1 MRMFEGQSVLLVG
14 LGESGLAC
22 ARWIIQQGGSL
33 TIVDTR
39 ENPPGLSALAGQNV
53 NFVQSLDTSARQF
66 GAFVVSPGLPPSH
79 ALMLEVQALAAEL
92 QIPVDSELD
101 LFADA
106 LNALAAQRDY
116 KPKVIGI
123 TGTNGKTTTTSMV
136 ACLAHH
142 SGLSVKAAGN
152 ISPAALDALREAL
165 DINILPQLW
174 VLELSSF
181 QLHWTKRLR
190 CDASVVLNLTQDH
203 LDWHASEQ
211 EYASDKQRIFSPN
224 SVCVLNRDDPIV
236 AAMKLPEGAIRWTFG
251 LGRPS
256 AHQEMGLVRDG
267 GIQWLAYA
275 MAPSEEGTTRRRK
288 DNMPEAQVKLLMPM
302 DALKVVGLHNAA
314 NAMAALALGY
324 SVGLPIGKMLHGLRA
339 YAGEPHRVEHVLNL
353 DGVDYYDDS
362 KGTNVGATVAALE
375 GLGATHPAGDK
386 RLVLIAGG
394 DGKGQD
400 FKPLAPSVASH
411 VKAVMLIGRDAPAIR
426 DALADTGVA
435 MTSCATLNDA
445 VRAAAAVAQAGDQ
458 VLLSPA
464 CASFDQYP
472 NFEVRG
478 DAFVKAVSRL
488 PGVEMTIPGDAHAA
502 RT

>member
-1 MRMFEGQSVLLVG
+1 MRLFEGQSVLLVG

-39 ENPPGLSALAGQNV
+39 ENPPGLTALAGQNLT
-53 NFVQSLDTSARQF
+53 FTQSLGTTNRQF
-66 GAFVVSPGLPPSH
+66 GAIVVSPGLAPSH
-79 ALMLEVQALAAEL
+79 PLMLEVQALASEL
-92 QIPVDSELD
+92 QVPVDSELD

-106 LNALAAQRDY
+106 LIALAAQRDY

-211 EYASDKQRIFSPN
+211 EYASDKQRIFN
-224 SVCVLNRDDPIV
+224 RDSVCVLNRDDPV
-236 AAMKLPEGAIRWTFG
+236 VSAMALPSGASRWTFG

-275 MAPSEEGTTRRRK
+275 MAPSDDGTTRRRK
-288 DNMPEAQVKLLMPM
+288 GSLPEAQIKLLMPM

-362 KGTNVGATVAALE
+362 KGTNVGATVAALN
-375 GLGATHPAGDK
+375 GLQ
-386 RLVLIAGG
+386 RSCVLIAGG
-394 DGKGQD
+394 QGKGQD
-400 FKPLAPSVASH
+400 FSPLRGPVREH
-411 VKAVMLIGRDAPAIR
+411 CKALVLLGQDAALI
-426 DALADTGVA
+426 
-435 MTSCATLNDA
+435 
-445 VRAAAAVAQAGDQ
+445 AQALEGEKPIVQVGSMKEAVLKAHSLASEGDC

-464 CASFDQYP
+464 CASLDMYKNYVARAEDFIQ
-472 NFEVRG
+472 EVKDLANERG
-478 DAFVKAVSRL
+478 QVC
-488 PGVEMTIPGDAHAA
+488 
-502 RT
+502 

>member
-1 MRMFEGQSVLLVG
+1 MNGAVGMRLYEGQSVLLVG

-39 ENPPGLSALAGQNV
+39 DNPPGLGALSGQNYT
-53 NFVQSLDTSARQF
+53 FIQSLDAVERKF
-66 GAFVVSPGLPPSH
+66 KAIVVSPGLAPSH
-79 ALMLEVQALAAEL
+79 PLMMGVQALAAEL

-101 LFADA
+101 LFGDA
-106 LNALAAQRDY
+106 LIALAEQRAY

-142 SGLSVKAAGN
+142 AGLSVKAAGN

-190 CDASVVLNLTQDH
+190 CDASVVLNITQDH

-211 EYASDKQRIFSPN
+211 EYAADKQRIFN
-224 SVCVLNRDDPIV
+224 SDSSCVLNRDDAVV
-236 AAMKLPEGAIRWTFG
+236 AAMKLPENVSRWTFG
-251 LGRPS
+251 LGRPT
-256 AHQEMGLVRDG
+256 AHQEMGLMRDG

-275 MAPSEEGTTRRRK
+275 IAPTEEGISRRRK
-288 DNMPEAQVKLLMPM
+288 DAAPDAQVKLLMPM

-362 KGTNVGATVAALE
+362 KGTNVGATAAALN
-375 GLGATHPAGDK
+375 GLQRPCI
-386 RLVLIAGG
+386 LIAGG
-394 DGKGQD
+394 QGKGQD
-400 FKPLAPSVASH
+400 FTPLKAPVREYCKALVLFGQDAALIARALEGEKPIYQVADMKQA
-411 VKAVMLIGRDAPAIR
+411 VIKAH
-426 DALADTGVA
+426 ALA
-435 MTSCATLNDA
+435 TL
-445 VRAAAAVAQAGDQ
+445 GDC

-464 CASFDQYP
+464 CASLDMYKNYVARAEDFIQ
-472 NFEVRG
+472 EVKELANGRG
-478 DAFVKAVSRL
+478 QVC
-488 PGVEMTIPGDAHAA
+488 
-502 RT
+502 

>member
-1 MRMFEGQSVLLVG
+1 MRMYEGQSVLLVG

-53 NFVQSLDTSARQF
+53 NFVQSLDASARQF
-66 GAFVVSPGLPPSH
+66 GAIVVSPGLPPSH

-236 AAMKLPEGAIRWTFG
+236 AAMKLPEGAICWTFG

-275 MAPSEEGTTRRRK
+275 LAPVEEGTTRRRK
-288 DNMPEAQVKLLMPM
+288 DSMPEAQVKLLMPM

-339 YAGEPHRVEHVLNL
+339 YSGEPHRVEHVLNL

-362 KGTNVGATVAALE
+362 KGTNVGATVAALH
-375 GLGATHPAGDK
+375 GLQRAC
-386 RLVLIAGG
+386 VLIAGG
-394 DGKGQD
+394 QGKGQD
-400 FKPLAPSVASH
+400 FSPLKAPVREHCKALVLFGQDAALIAQTLEGEKPVYQVGNMKEAVLKAHSLA
-411 VKAVMLIGRDAPAIR
+411 
-426 DALADTGVA
+426 T
-435 MTSCATLNDA
+435 
-445 VRAAAAVAQAGDQ
+445 AGDC

-464 CASFDQYP
+464 CASLDMYKNYVARAEDFIQ
-472 NFEVRG
+472 EVKELANERG
-478 DAFVKAVSRL
+478 QVC
-488 PGVEMTIPGDAHAA
+488 
-502 RT
+502 

>member
-39 ENPPGLSALAGQNV
+39 DNPPGLTALAGQNLT
-53 NFVQSLDTSARQF
+53 FTQTLDTVNRQF
-66 GAFVVSPGLPPSH
+66 KTIVVSPGLPPSH
-79 ALMLEVQALAAEL
+79 PLMLEVQALAAEL
-92 QIPVDSELD
+92 GIPVDSELD

-106 LNALAAQRDY
+106 LQALAEQRAY

-190 CDASVVLNLTQDH
+190 CNASVVLNLTQDH
-203 LDWHASEQ
+203 LDWHSSEQ
-211 EYASDKQRIFSPN
+211 EYAADKQKIFSAN
-224 SVCVLNRDDPIV
+224 SVCVLNRDDAIV
-236 AAMKLPEGAIRWTFG
+236 AAMKLPEGASRWTFG

-275 MAPSEEGTTRRRK
+275 VAPSDEGSPRRRK
-288 DNMPEAQVKLLMPM
+288 DNMPDAQVKLLMPM

-339 YAGEPHRVEHVLNL
+339 YGGEPHRVEHVLNL
-353 DGVDYYDDS
+353 EGVDYYDDS
-362 KGTNVGATVAALE
+362 KGTNVGATVAALN
-375 GLGATHPAGDK
+375 GLQRPC
-386 RLVLIAGG
+386 VLIAGG
-394 DGKGQD
+394 QGKGQD
-400 FKPLAPSVASH
+400 FTPLKGPVREYC
-411 VKAVMLIGRDAPAIR
+411 KALVLLGQDAALI
-426 DALADTGVA
+426 
-435 MTSCATLNDA
+435 
-445 VRAAAAVAQAGDQ
+445 AQALEGDKPVFQ
-458 VLLSPA
+458 VSTMKEAVSKAHSLASNGDCVLLSPA
-464 CASFDQYP
+464 CASLDMYKNYIARAMDFIQ
-472 NFEVRG
+472 EVKDLANERG
-478 DAFVKAVSRL
+478 QVC
-488 PGVEMTIPGDAHAA
+488 
-502 RT
+502 

>member
-1 MRMFEGQSVLLVG
+1 MRLYDGQSVLLVG

-39 ENPPGLSALAGQNV
+39 DNPPGLSALAGQNYS
-53 NFVQSLDTSARQF
+53 FAQSLDTTDRLF
-66 GAFVVSPGLPPSH
+66 RHIVVSPGLAPSH
-79 ALMLEVQALAAEL
+79 PLMVAVQVLAGEL
-92 QIPVDSELD
+92 KITVDSELD

-106 LNALAAQRDY
+106 LQALAEQRAY

-136 ACLAHH
+136 ACLAHQA
-142 SGLSVKAAGN
+142 GLSVKAAGN
-152 ISPAALDALREAL
+152 ISPAALDALREAI
-165 DINILPQLW
+165 DINILPQIW

-181 QLHWTKRLR
+181 QLHWTKRLH

-224 SVCVLNRDDPIV
+224 SSCVLNRDDAVV
-236 AAMKLPEGAIRWTFG
+236 AAMKLPEGVSRWTFG
-251 LGRPS
+251 LGRPTT
-256 AHQEMGLVRDG
+256 HQEMGLVRDG

-275 MAPSEEGTTRRRK
+275 IAPADEGTPRRRK
-288 DNMPEAQVKLLMPM
+288 DSAPDAQVKLLMPM

-362 KGTNVGATVAALE
+362 KGTNVGATAAALN
-375 GLGATHPAGDK
+375 GLQRPC
-386 RLVLIAGG
+386 VLIAGG
-394 DGKGQD
+394 QGKGQD
-400 FKPLAPSVASH
+400 FTPLNGPVREYCKALVLFGQDAS
-411 VKAVMLIGRDAPAIR
+411 LI
-426 DALADTGVA
+426 
-435 MTSCATLNDA
+435 
-445 VRAAAAVAQAGDQ
+445 AQALKSEKPIHQVTNMKEAVLKAHSIATAGDC

-464 CASFDQYP
+464 CASLDMYKNYVARAEDFIQ
-472 NFEVRG
+472 EVKELANERG
-478 DAFVKAVSRL
+478 QVC
-488 PGVEMTIPGDAHAA
+488 
-502 RT
+502 